1 MSDENN
7 LINIQKKLLF
17 GKQLF
22 DVELTSRCNKNCSI
36 CPRENFIR
44 KNIDM
49 TEESFN
55 SLCDWLPENCY
66 VMFAGYGEPLLNK
79 NIYSFI
85 SKLKRKKSVVVS
97 VYTNG
102 ILLSGIVIEKLFSS
116 GLDLI
121 QVSITDKNDFE
132 QAKKN
137 YSFAKKENL
146 MMKFRFNV
154 LYKNEDDLQIMKKE
168 IKLCFN
174 EEAQNINFKK
184 VHSRGGELYDFNY
197 SEQIKSCGTFF
208 MDTFIDAQGNIQICS
223 NDINGKN
230 KIGNIKDISFNE
242 LIKKKNDFFGN
253 KEIAMICRKC
263 SDEYRIKHFEEVRL

>member
-49 TEESFN
+49 TDESFN

-137 YSFAKKENL
+137 YSFAKKAN
-146 MMKFRFNV
+146 
-154 LYKNEDDLQIMKKE
+154 
-168 IKLCFN
+168 
-174 EEAQNINFKK
+174 
-184 VHSRGGELYDFNY
+184 
-197 SEQIKSCGTFF
+197 
-208 MDTFIDAQGNIQICS
+208 
-223 NDINGKN
+223 
-230 KIGNIKDISFNE
+230 
-242 LIKKKNDFFGN
+242 
-253 KEIAMICRKC
+253 
-263 SDEYRIKHFEEVRL
+263 